1 MFFINP
7 ELKFMTWNSVV
18 AIAAVYLKT
27 EYKDHKVQNVPD
39 RLLLYLF
46 ET

>member
-7 ELKFMTWNSVV
+7 ELKFMTWNNVV
-18 AIAAVYLKT
+18 AINAVYLMT
-27 EYKDHKVQNVPD
+27 EYKLHKVQNVLD